1 MGYFATRRTTF
12 AALAPM
18 QSFVE
23 APRDPFSSPQK
34 WLKLPT
40 GEAEA
45 LETRERRAFLPREVV
60 HEVLDLA

>member
-1 MGYFATRRTTF
+1 MGYFVTRRTTF
-12 AALAPM
+12 AALSPM
-18 QSFVE
+18 QSFE

-45 LETRERRAFLPREVV
+45 LDTRERRAFLPREVV
-60 HEVLDLA
+60 LEHLDLA